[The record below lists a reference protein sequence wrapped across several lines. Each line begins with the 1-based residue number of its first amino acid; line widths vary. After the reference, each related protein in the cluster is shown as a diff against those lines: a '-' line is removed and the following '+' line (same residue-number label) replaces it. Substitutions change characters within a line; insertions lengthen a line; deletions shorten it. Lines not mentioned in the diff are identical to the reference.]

1 MKLAPGSEVWA
12 LVKAPSVLITLDEP
26 GIKLSARNRLCG
38 TVSRITRGGVNADV
52 VIDLPGGATISAII
66 TLDSLEHLGLQEGGR
81 ACAVFKA
88 GSVILGIN
96 A

>member
-1 MKLAPGSEVWA
+1 MGPSGGAGSIQAHSETQSPASW
-12 LVKAPSVLITLDEP
+12 
-26 GIKLSARNRLCG
+26 LCRG

-52 VIDLPGGATISAII
+52 VINLPGGATISAII